1 MWPTW
6 RRRPGSL
13 PELVPA
19 TQAALRQWIP
29 DYLRVSNPVDN
40 GGAPSID
47 WRGRKILDAIVADP
61 DVAVLI
67 CPITGALPSMSRP
80 LAEDL
85 VAVAATTD
93 KPICV
98 IWGSPLTD
106 DPAYAEVLLPRP
118 AGVPHVRQ
126 LHRCGARLPRLPPH
140 PVSHR
145 SPFAR
150 PVGRRSPAA
159 GKADALMGSG
169 GPLSEH
175 APKRVLEAVQG
186 PGHRRRPRRLGRRGR
201 SAAGGLGY
209 PVVMKATGADIAHK
223 TEHGLVRL
231 GVDSAAEARR
241 AYAELVDA
249 AGSDGDGVLVCET
262 VTDGVETVVGIAD
275 DLFGPTIMFRTG
287 RRVLEGAG
295 RRDVPGPPVRS
306 PHDPGGPRVPAAPWR
321 PKRREGGHRSPRG
334 RRDEAPAAGGGPS
347 RPGGRGGHQPL
358 LARADG
364 AVALDTLV
372 VTR

>member
-67 CPITGALPSMSRP
+67 CPITGALPSMSRL

-106 DPAYAEVLLPRP
+106 DPAHAEVLLPSACRCSARSATASVRCAPTSTTTASSRVTGHPSLDRSDDGPRP
-118 AGVPHVRQ
+118 LCSRRADGIRRSAV
-126 LHRCGARLPRLPPH
+126 GARAEAG
-140 PVSHR
+140 
-145 SPFAR
+145 AR
-150 PVGRRSPAA
+150 
-159 GKADALMGSG
+159 
-169 GPLSEH
+169 
-175 APKRVLEAVQG
+175 AVRG

-209 PVVMKATGADIAHK
+209 PV
-223 TEHGLVRL
+223 
-231 GVDSAAEARR
+231 
-241 AYAELVDA
+241 
-249 AGSDGDGVLVCET
+249 
-262 VTDGVETVVGIAD
+262 
-275 DLFGPTIMFRTG
+275 
-287 RRVLEGAG
+287 
-295 RRDVPGPPVRS
+295 
-306 PHDPGGPRVPAAPWR
+306 
-321 PKRREGGHRSPRG
+321 
-334 RRDEAPAAGGGPS
+334 
-347 RPGGRGGHQPL
+347 
-358 LARADG
+358 
-364 AVALDTLV
+364 
-372 VTR
+372 